1 MSWVQCGTRSSNLQL
16 RRVGR
21 VVGRTGCCKSCSVRF
36 EKLQFH
42 LEAEWVVV
50 VVVMLKW
57 ECVET
62 GEIGEN

>member
-1 MSWVQCGTRSSNLQL
+1 M
-16 RRVGR
+16 GR
-21 VVGRTGCCKSCSVRF
+21 VVDRTGCCKSCSVRF

-50 VVVMLKW
+50 VVVVVMLKW